1 MEKNHE
7 CMDVV
12 QSKWI
17 QFKHSKGE
25 TQVLDLVPDHNRRLA
40 IVDFDVLNRLTS
52 YLPTSD
58 HFVMKRNLRD
68 RIMNTENLEELVSE
82 CEEFVAF
89 HRSVNLIQEVY
100 TELESHKDG
109 EEVEPEE
116 AEPELNPYEE

>member
-1 MEKNHE
+1 MEKNYE

-52 YLPTSD
+52 YLPVQDLSN
-58 HFVMKRNLRD
+58 FKKNLKTQ
-68 RIMNTENLEELVSE
+68 IMNADDLEGLVKV

-89 HRSVNLIQEVY
+89 QRSVNLIQEVY
-100 TELESHKDG
+100 TELESQNGCEDL
-109 EEVEPEE
+109 EPEE
-116 AEPELNPYEE
+116 AEPELNSYE